1 MQIEQNHYEILGISP
16 MASTNEIKKAYRK
29 LSFKYHP
36 DRNQMSSTT
45 NEIMKKINEAY
56 TTLSDPIKRRDYD
69 IPLGY
74 RTLMPK
80 FKMGDKVTIS
90 SHSNTL
96 YRDHT
101 GVVDKEPVK
110 DNFRFWYMVR
120 FESKGYSTISRFA
133 EEELSEVVR

>member
-1 MQIEQNHYEILGISP
+1 MQIEQNYYEILGIAP
-16 MASTNEIKKAYRK
+16 MASTNEIKKAYRE

-56 TTLSDPIKRRDYD
+56 TTLSNPIKRRDYD

-80 FKMGDKVTIS
+80 FKTGDKVTIN
-90 SHSNTL
+90 SHSKTL

-120 FESKGYSTISRFA
+120 FESKGYLTISRFA

>member
-1 MQIEQNHYEILGISP
+1 MQIEQNHYKILGVAP
-16 MASTNEIKKAYRK
+16 KASIKEIKEAYLK

-36 DRNQMSSTT
+36 DRNQMSSTA
-45 NEIMKKINEAY
+45 NEIMRKINEAY
-56 TTLSDPIKRRDYD
+56 TTLSDPIKRKDYD

-74 RTLMPK
+74 RTLTPK
-80 FKMGDKVTIS
+80 FKKGNKVS
-90 SHSNTL
+90 VNSHSNTL

-110 DNFRFWYMVR
+110 DNFRFWYMVK
-120 FESKGYSTISRFA
+120 FDSKGYSTVSRFA